1 MIEIELFFKTV
12 ESEIRRKHINY
23 LKEQKCLPDKDI
35 TAAEEV
41 ITAEELK
48 KAKKTNKGFFISLIL
63 WLIERVRFV
72 RRVKLVKRYNKG
84 IQTALRVLQSEYRA
98 FDKRLKAEEKRGS
111 KRA

>member
-48 KAKKTNKGFFISLIL
+48 KAKKTHKGLFM
-63 WLIERVRFV
+63 WLLERVRFV